1 VDVLQAFFAAVED
14 LDGVVTS
21 VEVLKDFG
29 DDLSLGAGVFFAH
42 RAVHQ
47 LDDVLVEVGD
57 EVLQVVFVGLVVQT
71 FATYPFDCV
80 PDGQNIYLP
89 KKLSP
94 YYLLLHVAAF
104 DLRRQ
109 PLVPQVPQQLGRLR
123 VQTPVDDVH
132 KERRLLQIL
141 QVNVVDVSDVGQA
154 VVLRVLHVENPVDD
168 LPLRHRHEVV
178 VHRVGVHLALL
189 VQRRRRLPEQLLELV
204 QRVPPLR
211 LVFRLQLGDSLVV
224 EVDQDGRDGLEDGD
238 RGDGV
243 AVFSVPGVYHY
254 RVVAGGGELVADHL
268 QL

>member
-1 VDVLQAFFAAVED
+1 VLQAFFAAVED

-71 FATYPFDCV
+71 FATYHSTV
-80 PDGQNIYLP
+80 YLMV
-89 KKLSP
+89 KIFIFLRSFLRIT
-94 YYLLLHVAAF
+94 YFCMLLLSIFA
-104 DLRRQ
+104 RQ

-211 LVFRLQLGDSLVV
+211 LVFCLQLGDSLVV
-224 EVDQDGRDGLEDGD
+224 EVDQDGGDGLEDGD